1 MYFFY
6 MNHIF
11 VFLHKYE
18 MVYED

>member
-1 MYFFY
+1 